1 MYVCMYVC
9 MCVCVCSP
17 LPTYG
22 DEDMETHQ
30 NCGVCSV
37 SGDIL
42 RPQKKDPLNRVFMA
56 FKPYNWGHLRGTHKL
71 VKILHKL
78 GPHK

>member
-1 MYVCMYVC
+1 MLGQVCVC
-9 MCVCVCSP
+9 VCVCVCSP

-42 RPQKKDPLNRVFMA
+42 ASPEKRPLKSGFYG
-56 FKPYNWGHLRGTHKL
+56 F
-71 VKILHKL
+71 
-78 GPHK
+78 